1 MKVFV
6 AGASGAIGV
15 PLVRSLLAAGHQVT
29 ALTRSIDKADALRAV
44 GAAPVVADALDPDA
58 LSAAVRAASPDVVI
72 HELTALPKGGP
83 RSARELEP
91 TNRLRTDGTRNL
103 IAAARAAGAR
113 RLIVGS
119 FSPLS
124 GEPSGL
130 PAPVRPVAEAIRSME
145 TQVLDATRAGVLD
158 GIVLRYGL
166 FYGPGNPATEQMVW
180 MVRHRMLP
188 TIRGDHSLL
197 PCIHV
202 DDAVAATVAAVDRG
216 RPGQIYEIVDDHPVS
231 ISEIVAALAEYSGA
245 PRPLA
250 VPAWVP
256 RLIAP
261 YMAAVTSVRAPA
273 SNAAARRDLGWQP
286 RYPTHRDGLSHMLS
300 RAA

>member
-15 PLVRSLLAAGHQVT
+15 PLVRALVAAGHDVT
-29 ALTRSIDKADALRAV
+29 ALTRSIDKTDALHAL
-44 GAAPVVADALDPDA
+44 GATPVVADALDADA
-58 LSAAVRAASPDVVI
+58 LTAALAGARPDVVI

-83 RSARELEP
+83 RGARELEP
-91 TNRLRTDGTRNL
+91 TNRLRIDGTRNL

-124 GEPSGL
+124 GEPATL
-130 PAPVRPVAEAIRSME
+130 PAPVRPAAEAIRSME
-145 TQVLDATRAGVLD
+145 AQVRAAARDGVLD

-166 FYGPGNPATEQMVW
+166 FYGPGNPATEQMVR

-202 DDAVAATVAAVDRG
+202 DDAVRATVAAVDRG
-216 RPGQIYEIVDDHPVS
+216 VPGEIYEIVDDQPAS
-231 ISEIVAALAEYSGA
+231 ISDIVGALAQYSGA
-245 PRPLA
+245 PRPFA
-250 VPAWVP
+250 IPAWLPHLV
-256 RLIAP
+256 AP

-273 SNAAARRDLGWQP
+273 SNAAARRDLGWHP
-286 RYPTHRDGLSHMLS
+286 RYPTHRDGLSEMLS
-300 RAA
+300 HAA